1 MLKIATVFADLRSVG
16 EASDCYTLHCVQC
29 VESVDVKKQQRVGL
43 FMITSPPRAVAKY
56 RDECVCMC
64 VCVSLRLC
72 LSVCLSVG
80 QDGPTSGTIRAIFTN
95 FLCMLPMSVT
105 RSSSGTLTI
114 GRIAYRREAGDGS
127 AQRGRSVIYDCVVRP
142 MSNSERHCVLV
153 EWSKMDS

>member
-72 LSVCLSVG
+72 LSVCRTGWAYLWNHTRDLYQFFVHVAHVRDSVLLRHVDDRPHRLSAG
-80 QDGPTSGTIRAIFTN
+80 SG
-95 FLCMLPMSVT
+95 
-105 RSSSGTLTI
+105 
-114 GRIAYRREAGDGS
+114 
-127 AQRGRSVIYDCVVRP
+127 
-142 MSNSERHCVLV
+142 
-153 EWSKMDS
+153 